1 MHLIPPWPRLSIVD
15 GRTDWTV
22 GTVDEIEVDRVTSM
36 LEAGLSIATSPR
48 RPACTARACAGSSE
62 GWRGG
67 VRLADFRGV
76 HVTLSFFCSVTTW
89 GDDA

>member
-36 LEAGLSIATSPR
+36 LEAGLSIRDIAEETSMHRSRVR
-48 RPACTARACAGSSE
+48 RIKRRMAGE
-62 GWRGG
+62 G
-67 VRLADFRGV
+67 
-76 HVTLSFFCSVTTW
+76 
-89 GDDA
+89 